1 MAFIL
6 EMVLT
11 SWIDPFLWYKS
22 MSALYVQKSKKR
34 SICAF
39 FVFYVLIMIKQI
51 ISNTM
56 GSLLLQVIAI
66 VAIEFYLIFAT
77 VFSFEGRL
85 YKKLV
90 SIFVFYCILTA
101 TEVIVFKCY
110 VTLVPADLDNIF
122 QNRIANNICGFANTF
137 LKAITCY
144 CFFGSVKIK
153 QFFYCYKER
162 IFFAVMIIAML
173 FFLMSRSFLHRK
185 QSDTSFVTDTLWLLL
200 LGNAFSFSFVLKKK
214 NNDISDLQQDIRKSV
229 EQYELA
235 QDIDRFKYGYAVNML
250 VLKNLF
256 YNQDYDTFEMYME
269 KVFTDVDKAEL
280 LFHHSNLAIRILM
293 SGLIQTARKMRVSF
307 SVRILVQEF
316 GMEDEEICSILQ
328 NLVKNGL
335 EAAVKVPNDMARVS
349 LQVLPNED
357 GYEIRCSNDCMG
369 HVDFTKTSKRDKN
382 AHGFGV
388 GIVDKIVKKYSGIV
402 TRRYLEREREG
413 IGRVTISIYIM
424 L

>member
-11 SWIDPFLWYKS
+11 SWIDPFLWFKS

-34 SICAF
+34 CIGSAF
-39 FVFYVLIMIKQI
+39 VCYAFIIAKDI

-56 GSLLLQVIAI
+56 GNSVLKVIVM
-66 VAIEFYLIFAT
+66 VAIEFYLVLAT
-77 VFSFEGRL
+77 VFLFEGRL
-85 YKKLV
+85 YKKLI
-90 SIFVFYCILTA
+90 SILVFCCILIA
-101 TEVIVFKCY
+101 TELIVFRCY
-110 VTLVPADLDNIF
+110 VTLVPADLDNIIW
-122 QNRIANNICGFANTF
+122 NRRANYICGFMITF
-137 LKAITCY
+137 LKVIACY
-144 CFFGSVKIK
+144 CCFGSVKMK

-162 IFFAVMIIAML
+162 VFLAVMIITML

-185 QSDTSFVTDTLWLLL
+185 QSDMSFVTDTLWLLL

-256 YNQDYDTFEMYME
+256 YNQNYDTFESYME
-269 KVFTDVDKAEL
+269 KVFTDVEKAEL

-293 SGLIQTARKMRVSF
+293 SGLIQTARKMRVSL

-369 HVDFTKTSKRDKN
+369 TVDFTKTTKRDKN

-413 IGRVTISIYIM
+413 VGRVTISIYIM

>member
-11 SWIDPFLWYKS
+11 SWIDPFLWFKS

>member
-11 SWIDPFLWYKS
+11 SWIDPFLWFKS

-34 SICAF
+34 CHCAL
-39 FVFYVLIMIKQI
+39 FVYYTFIIIKQL
-51 ISNTM
+51 ISNIM
-56 GSLLLQVIAI
+56 DYSLIQIIVM
-66 VAIEFYLIFAT
+66 VAIELYLVLAT
-77 VFSFEGRL
+77 VFLFEGRL
-85 YKKLV
+85 QKKLI
-90 SIFVFYCILTA
+90 SIFVFCCILIA
-101 TEVIVFKCY
+101 AELIVVKSY
-110 VTLVPADLDNIF
+110 VNLVPNDFDSIT
-122 QNRIANNICGFANTF
+122 QSGIANFICGFVITF
-137 LKAITCY
+137 LKGLGCY
-144 CFFGSVKIK
+144 CCFASVKIK
-153 QFFYCYKER
+153 QFFYSNKEVVFWT
-162 IFFAVMIIAML
+162 IMVIAIL
-173 FFLMSRSFLHRK
+173 FFLMSRNFSHRK
-185 QSDTSFVTDTLWLLL
+185 QSELTFMTDTLWLLL
-200 LGNAFSFSFVLKKK
+200 LGNTFSFSFVLKKK

-235 QDIDRFKYGYAVNML
+235 QDIDRFKHSYEVNML

-256 YNQDYDTFEMYME
+256 YNKNYDTFETYME
-269 KVFTDVDKAEL
+269 KVFTDVEKAEL

-293 SGLIQTARKMRVSF
+293 SGLIQTAQKMRVSL

-369 HVDFTKTSKRDKN
+369 TVDFTKTSKRDKS

-413 IGRVTISIYIM
+413 VGRVTISICIM